1 MWESRQAF
9 PESFTKYPHK
19 WGFPVLLG
27 SSTFVGINNHSL
39 QNMKRLVFFSV
50 LMIFSLAIQ
59 AQNNESNQPPYQNAA
74 DQLLSSKSKLT
85 IGGYGE
91 VHYHQPLNSDVRQ
104 NGELDVH
111 RMVMLFGYQFSE
123 RTQFVTEL
131 EFEHVSE
138 VYVEQAFLQHKINKS
153 INFRGGLLLIP
164 MGIVNEYHE
173 PTTFNGVERPLIDNK
188 IAPTTWREIGFGL
201 AGNIQPASLKYQ
213 AYVVNGFN
221 GYDGTAK
228 LNGKSGLRSGRQKGA
243 SSYISSPNFTGKVE
257 YYGIRNL
264 NIGLSG
270 YFGNTQSKLYNG
282 IAKDNDAALAKADS
296 SVVGISMIGIDGRYN
311 LKGLQ
316 LRGQYY
322 SAALSN
328 ADEYNRFTGKN
339 KTTPNDLGSLMT
351 GYYVEAGY
359 NVFRHLEKVNTE
371 LIPFVRFEGY
381 DTHAKVPS
389 NITRNQSYK
398 NSVITSG
405 LTLKLAQGA
414 VLKTDMQWVK
424 PEGAENWT
432 KVFSAGL
439 GVMF

>member
-1 MWESRQAF
+1 
-9 PESFTKYPHK
+9 
-19 WGFPVLLG
+19 
-27 SSTFVGINNHSL
+27 
-39 QNMKRLVFFSV
+39 MKQVFLIITVLVFSIN
-50 LMIFSLAIQ
+50 LN
-59 AQNNESNQPPYQNAA
+59 AQNTETNPTQYQNLA
-74 DQLLSSKSKLT
+74 DQLLSSNSKLT

-91 VHYHQPLNSDVRQ
+91 VHYHQPLSSEIRQ

-173 PTTFNGVERPLIDNK
+173 PTTFNGVERPLVDNK

-201 AGNIQPASLKYQ
+201 AGTIQPASLKYQ
-213 AYVVNGFN
+213 AYLVNGFN

-257 YYGIRNL
+257 YYGIRGL

-270 YFGNTQSKLYNG
+270 YIGDTQSKLYNG

-296 SVVGISMIGIDGRYN
+296 SVVGISMIGLDSRYN

-316 LRGQYY
+316 LRGQLY
-322 SAALSN
+322 SVSLSN
-328 ADEYNRFTGKN
+328 TDEYNKFTGKN
-339 KTTPNDLGSLMT
+339 KTTPNDLGSKMT

-359 NVFRHLEKVNTE
+359 NVFRHFEKVKTE
-371 LIPFVRFEGY
+371 LVPFVRLEGY
-381 DTHAKVPS
+381 DTHADVES

-398 NSVITSG
+398 NSVVTAG
-405 LTLKLAQGA
+405 LTLKLAKGA

-424 PEGAENWT
+424 PDGGSTT
-432 KVFSAGL
+432 KVFSTGL